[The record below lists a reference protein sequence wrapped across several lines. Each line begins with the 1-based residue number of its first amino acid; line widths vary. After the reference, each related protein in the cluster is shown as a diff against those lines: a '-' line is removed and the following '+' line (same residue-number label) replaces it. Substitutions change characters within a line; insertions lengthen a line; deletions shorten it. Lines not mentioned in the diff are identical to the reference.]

1 MAKLNDDGQWIILM
15 GFIISISILVLA
27 FIVSESALVGKTTS
41 ESVLDFSKNDI
52 QDLRSEVLYL
62 KDIGEINNPDLKY
75 DLQNLSLKRKTSIIH
90 IENWS
95 DTSIQ
100 TEFIYI
106 HYNNGLTDYNEYYEE
121 YYQ

>member
-1 MAKLNDDGQWIILM
+1 MAKLNDEGQWIILM
-15 GFIISISILVLA
+15 GFIISISILFLA
-27 FIVSESALVGKTTS
+27 LIVSESALVGKTTS

-52 QDLRSEVLYL
+52 QDLRSEVMYL
-62 KDIGEINNPDLKY
+62 KDIGEINSAELKY
-75 DLQNLSLKRKTSIIH
+75 DLQNISLKRKTSIIH

-95 DTSIQ
+95 DVSSQ

-121 YYQ
+121 YY